1 MRNEERGE
9 TLDRPYQLGCPVWG
23 DVSWVGR
30 FYSSGNRRQW
40 LSEYSRVFNTVEGN
54 SVFYALPTLETVER
68 WASETEDG
76 FQFALKVPHVISHDG
91 QLENTERHC
100 AELFKRLGRLATA
113 DRLGTTFLQLPPFF
127 SAPLF
132 PRLERF
138 IENWP
143 REFPLAIEV
152 RHEDYFDSGACETGL
167 DHLLR
172 HAGVDRVLFDSRCLF
187 SQRPS
192 DESELAAQQRKPQ
205 SPFRSTVTAQRPFV
219 RLIGRNHLE
228 QTAPWLAEWAQ
239 QVGQWIHE
247 GLRPSVFIHTPDDK
261 YAPDMARHF
270 HVELQRHLPEI
281 PDLPL
286 FPIDS
291 SPQQKFLF

>member
-1 MRNEERGE
+1 
-9 TLDRPYQLGCPVWG
+9 
-23 DVSWVGR
+23 
-30 FYSSGNRRQW
+30 
-40 LSEYSRVFNTVEGN
+40 
-54 SVFYALPTLETVER
+54 
-68 WASETEDG
+68 
-76 FQFALKVPHVISHDG
+76 
-91 QLENTERHC
+91 
-100 AELFKRLGRLATA
+100 
-113 DRLGTTFLQLPPFF
+113 
-127 SAPLF
+127 
-132 PRLERF
+132 
-138 IENWP
+138 
-143 REFPLAIEV
+143 
-152 RHEDYFDSGACETGL
+152 
-167 DHLLR
+167 
-172 HAGVDRVLFDSRCLF
+172 
-187 SQRPS
+187 
-192 DESELAAQQRKPQ
+192 RKPQ